1 MDEEGDAKEK
11 DVKGVILDTSEID
24 GKLWFS
30 TRAPTKSPKGG
41 EEPSRIIKAKALAK
55 RLESRSTSPKR
66 ATRKEKRKRRET
78 ALAVPKEEVKSPRVE
93 HVERVIR
100 PVPELT
106 FNDGFIKDNMEPG
119 DDKEKN
125 TVEDENQDELA
136 DEQNNDKKMEGDM
149 EEPKP

>member
-1 MDEEGDAKEK
+1 M
-11 DVKGVILDTSEID
+11 
-24 GKLWFS
+24 
-30 TRAPTKSPKGG
+30 
-41 EEPSRIIKAKALAK
+41 
-55 RLESRSTSPKR
+55 
-66 ATRKEKRKRRET
+66 
-78 ALAVPKEEVKSPRVE
+78 E